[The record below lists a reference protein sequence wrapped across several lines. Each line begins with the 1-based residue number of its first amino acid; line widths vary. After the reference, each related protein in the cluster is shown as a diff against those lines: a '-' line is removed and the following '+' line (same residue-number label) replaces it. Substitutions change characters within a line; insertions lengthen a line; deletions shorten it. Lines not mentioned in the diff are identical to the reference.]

1 MPRIL
6 LSGCRLTLPVL
17 RYALPMKRKVGTFL
31 LPLFAAAICPR
42 LCPLISR
49 KKKNCQFPR
58 AAGSFT
64 QHSALLSTRLNVA
77 QEVYLSIRALM
88 LLALV
93 LASAA
98 AFADREPVL
107 KQIALPHPYYYR
119 EMYLPQLT
127 TGPSSVSWSPDSK
140 EVVYSMAGS
149 LWRQQL
155 DSNTAVQLTDGPGYD
170 YQPDWSRDGRW
181 IVYAT
186 YYKDAIELRALDL
199 QNGQSKQLTS
209 GGNVNLEPRFSPDG
223 KRVAFVSTAYHGRFH
238 IFAGDFDNGT
248 FSNVQRL
255 TGETRSPLPRYY
267 YSQFDT
273 EISPTWSPDGSELIF
288 ISNRGHI
295 YGSGGFW
302 RMKAQPAAEAR
313 EIDYEETTW
322 KARPDWS
329 PDGTRLVY
337 SSYLGRQWNQLWL
350 IPAAGG
356 DAFPLTYGE
365 YDNTAPRWS
374 PDGQHIAFI
383 SNRGGNTSLWIVN
396 AFGGAQRQLQVGQRG
411 YLKPMGRLQITVLD
425 SRGKRTAARVFVIGP
440 DQRAYAPADAWM
452 HADDSLDPAQQA
464 FEAHYFH
471 TMGRSELT
479 VPAGAVS
486 VEVMKG
492 LDYQVEKQDVTMAP
506 EGRGG
511 ITFRLQ
517 PLRFDKEPSPAV
529 SVKPSRWISADLH
542 VHMNY
547 AGAYRNTPQHLVQ
560 QGEAEGLGII
570 EDLVVN
576 KEVRIPDIAYFRVG
590 PDPASRPDMLLMQSQ
605 EFHTSYWGHL
615 GLLNLTRN
623 FLLPGYAAY
632 PNTPA
637 ASLYPTNADIAD
649 LAHAQG
655 ALVGYVH
662 PFDAFPD
669 PADPAPLTDELPV
682 DVALGK
688 VDYMEILGF
697 SDHKS
702 TAAVWYKLLNC
713 GFHIPTG
720 AGTDAM
726 ANFASLRGP
735 VGLNRVYAL
744 VPAGRTNIHQFLDS
758 LRHGHTFATNGP
770 LLRFSL
776 GDQPIGGELKLPEGT
791 NQVKFSAALRSI
803 VPIDHLQVVCN
814 GNVVREIRLSPRRES
829 AEAQGML
836 PIAQSGW
843 CILRAWNEKAE
854 LPVLDLYPY
863 ATTSP
868 IYISVGGAPV
878 RSAKDA
884 SYFAAWIDR
893 LSSGAGKYPDWRS
906 QGEKQHV
913 LKLLSEARAIY
924 ARQLP

>member
-1 MPRIL
+1 M
-6 LSGCRLTLPVL
+6 
-17 RYALPMKRKVGTFL
+17 
-31 LPLFAAAICPR
+31 
-42 LCPLISR
+42 
-49 KKKNCQFPR
+49 
-58 AAGSFT
+58 
-64 QHSALLSTRLNVA
+64 
-77 QEVYLSIRALM
+77 
-88 LLALV
+88 LAL
-93 LASAA
+93 AST
-98 AFADREPVL
+98 AFADRQPVL

-127 TGPSSVSWSPDSK
+127 TGPSAVAWSPHSK
-140 EVVYSMAGS
+140 EVVFSMAGS
-149 LWRQQL
+149 LWRQRL
-155 DSNTAVQLTDGPGYD
+155 DSSTAVQLTAGPGYD

-186 YYKDAIELRALDL
+186 YHKNAIELQALDL

-209 GGNVNLEPRFSPDG
+209 GGNVNVEPRFSPDG
-223 KRVAFVSTAYHGRFH
+223 KRIAFVSTAYNGRFH
-238 IFAGDFDNGT
+238 IFAGDFSNGT
-248 FSNVQRL
+248 LNNVQRL
-255 TGETRSPLPRYY
+255 TGETRSSLPRYY

-273 EISPTWSPDGSELIF
+273 EISPTWSPDGSELAF

-302 RMKAQPAAEAR
+302 RMKAQPGAEAH
-313 EIDYEETTW
+313 EIYYEETTC

-337 SSYLGRQWNQLWL
+337 SSYLGRQWNQLWV
-350 IPAAGG
+350 IPATGG

-374 PDGQHIAFI
+374 PDGRHIAFI
-383 SNRGGNTSLWIVN
+383 SNRGGNTSLWIQDIP
-396 AFGGAQRQLQVGQRG
+396 GGPQRQLASKQRR
-411 YLKPMGRLQITVLD
+411 YLKPMGRLSITVLNE
-425 SRGKRTAARVFVIGP
+425 SGKPTAARVFVLGS
-440 DQRAYAPADAWM
+440 DQRAYAPDNAWM
-452 HADDSLDPAQQA
+452 HADDSLDPAKQA

-471 TMGRSELT
+471 TSGHSDVT
-479 VPAGAVS
+479 VPAGSIS

-492 LDYQVEKQDVTMAP
+492 FEYRVEKQDVAMAP
-506 EGRGG
+506 DGRGG
-511 ITFRLQ
+511 MTVHLHAIKWKDTRSNTATN
-517 PLRFDKEPSPAV
+517 RGVARNS
-529 SVKPSRWISADLH
+529 STRNSHWISADLH

-547 AGAYRNTPQHLVQ
+547 AGLYRNTPQHLVQ
-560 QGEAEGLGII
+560 QGEAENLRII

-576 KEVRIPDIAYFRVG
+576 KEVRVPDIAYFRIG
-590 PDPASRPDMLLMQSQ
+590 PDPASKPDRLLMQSQ

-623 FLLPGYAAY
+623 FLIPGYAAY
-632 PNTPA
+632 PNTAA

-649 LAHAQG
+649 MAHVQG

-662 PFDAFPD
+662 PFDTFPD

-702 TAAVWYKLLNC
+702 TAEVWYKLLNC

-735 VGLNRVYAL
+735 VGLNRVYAQ
-744 VPAGRTNIHQFLDS
+744 VPPGPTNIHRFLSS

-776 GDQPIGGELKLPEGT
+776 GDQSLGGELKLPAAT
-791 NQVKFSAALRSI
+791 SQVHFTAALRSI
-803 VPIDHLQVVCN
+803 VPVDHLQVLCN
-814 GNVVREIRLSPRRES
+814 GKVAREIALSGKRE
-829 AEAQGML
+829 AADAQGTL
-836 PIAQSGW
+836 PISQSGW

-854 LPVLDLYPY
+854 LPILDLYPY

-868 IYISVGGAPV
+868 VYISVGGEPV

-884 SYFAAWIDR
+884 AYFVAWIDR
-893 LSSGAGKYPDWRS
+893 LSQAVNNYSDWRS
-906 QGEKQHV
+906 AAEKQHV
-913 LKLLSEARAIY
+913 LKLLSDSRAIY
-924 ARQLP
+924 AQQTK